1 MEKNI
6 DLNLYN
12 VFLKVYETKKIS
24 SAAEILFVTQPSISY
39 SIKELEKQLGITL
52 FKRTSKGVEPTLK
65 AEKLYYYISNALN
78 IIHVG
83 EKRINENTNE
93 ENIIKVGV
101 PSHICSCFLSEYIES
116 FYEIYPKIKFELID
130 LSTSAMVYMM
140 ESRKIDIII
149 DSLPI
154 KSDKFNLEVVNLIS
168 LSTCFAG
175 NKKFLKSNDF
185 KIKDLE
191 KLPFIIPN
199 DNASIMKLLNNY
211 LLQYKI
217 HIKSKMNIWTT
228 EMMKDFVMRG
238 MGVGFFIKNT
248 IKEIINSEDMVHTNF
263 NDSLPKVNVCLAFIP
278 EFQNHTTNLF
288 IKYLKDKISN

>member
-6 DLNLYN
+6 DLKLYN

-52 FKRTSKGVEPTLK
+52 FKRTSKGVEPTLE

-93 ENIIKVGV
+93 ENTIKVGV

-116 FYEIYPKIKFELID
+116 FCEIYPKIKFELID
-130 LSTSAMVYMM
+130 LSTSSMVYMI
-140 ESRKIDIII
+140 ESRKIDLIV

-154 KSDKFNLEVVNLIS
+154 KSDKFNLEIVNLIS

-175 NKKFLKSNDF
+175 NKNFFKTNDF
-185 KIKDLE
+185 KLKDLE

-199 DNASIMKLLNNY
+199 NNASITKLLNNY

-217 HIKSKMNIWTT
+217 HIKSKINIWTT

-238 MGVGFFIKNT
+238 MGVGFFIKYA
-248 IKEIINSEDMVHTNF
+248 IKDIIKSEDMLCLDF